1 MRSLLLLFVWL
12 SLTPGFALAAS
23 LNTIC
28 LNTELTLLAARSSGR
43 VGVCVSDGTNGVS
56 INGGEQ
62 FPLYNVVELPV
73 AVAVL
78 DAVDHGQIH
87 LNDAITIQANDRGSN
102 NQILAKLDGTNA
114 SEMEMPPK

>member
-28 LNTELTLLAARSSGR
+28 LNTELTLLAARASGR

-87 LNDAITIQANDRGSN
+87 LNDAITIQAKRSWFEQSKPRHVGWR
-102 NQILAKLDGTNA
+102 QRQRNA
-114 SEMEMPPK
+114 GQ